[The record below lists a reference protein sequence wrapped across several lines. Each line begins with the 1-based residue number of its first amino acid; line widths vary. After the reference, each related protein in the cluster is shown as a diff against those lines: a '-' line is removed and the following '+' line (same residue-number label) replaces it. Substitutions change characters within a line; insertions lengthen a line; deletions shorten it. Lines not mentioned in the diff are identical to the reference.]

1 MKTPVSTLN
10 RASGNEPYQKE
21 QGTTPIPRKCWF
33 AVFFMVASAF
43 FSGNVIIP
51 FVPFLVARLFPGLN
65 KTELG
70 TRTGFL
76 DGAFYVGIMFGGPIW
91 GRLSDIVGRKVALLW
106 GVFSGIGLAVAFG
119 FCDNYILALVIR
131 LVWGMSGANISI
143 SRAVLAE
150 ASDHT
155 NRARMFTALG
165 LGNILGRL
173 LGNGIGGL
181 LAEPADKYSCL
192 NIEFFRQ
199 YPYSLPVFISA
210 VLNLVSLVIGVLYL
224 PETKPRLK
232 IPTGGP
238 LLKSPIQP
246 GHKPGHKQPSFC
258 DVLKRGK
265 SSVLFSSC
273 FFIALCHAIYNVV
286 FPLWVLNKKQDHGF
300 ELGSSG
306 IGMTRVLAVP
316 TDLILQLLLFPYA
329 VKMFGI
335 FRCYQFCS
343 LLWAAAV
350 IVTPNASLVNRSP
363 KTVQWVILELCV
375 VMNNILCAVTLSSN
389 GILCTNSTDSQIR
402 GTFMGVR
409 QSFIG
414 LGRGLGAS
422 FGGILFSWSL
432 QYRKRT
438 GVVGQF
444 PFDFFFTW
452 FIQAYLMSIVFTLSW
467 FLGGKDLERT
477 PEEWR
482 DYNRRQSLRGRTAL
496 RRNIM
501 QSGSAGA

>member
-10 RASGNEPYQKE
+10 RASGLAPYQDEKK
-21 QGTTPIPRKCWF
+21 TTPIPRSCWF
-33 AVFFMVASAF
+33 AVFFMVASSF

-51 FVPFLVARLFPGLN
+51 FVPFLVARLFPDLN

-76 DGAFYVGIMFGGPIW
+76 DGAFYVGIMVGGPIW
-91 GRLSDIVGRKVALLW
+91 GRLADTIGRKVALLW
-106 GVFSGIGLAVAFG
+106 GVLAGMGLAVAFG

-143 SRAVLAE
+143 SRAILAE
-150 ASDHT
+150 VSDHT

-165 LGNILGRL
+165 LGNIMGRL

-181 LAEPADKYSCL
+181 LAEPAAKYSCL
-192 NIEFFRQ
+192 DIEFFRQ
-199 YPYSLPVFISA
+199 YPYALPVFISA
-210 VLNLVSLVIGVLYL
+210 ALNFVSLVVGVVYL
-224 PETKPRLK
+224 PETKQRLK
-232 IPTGGP
+232 IPAGGP
-238 LLKSPIQP
+238 LLESPIQP
-246 GHKPGHKQPSFC
+246 EHKKASFC

-265 SSVLFSSC
+265 SSVLFLSC
-273 FFIALCHAIYNVV
+273 FCISLCHSIYNVV
-286 FPLWVLNKKQDHGF
+286 FPLWVLDDKKDKGF
-300 ELGSSG
+300 ELGTSG

-329 VKMFGI
+329 AKKFGI
-335 FRCYQFCS
+335 FKCYQFCT
-343 LLWAAAV
+343 LFWAAAV

-363 KTVQWVILELCV
+363 KIVQWVVLELCV

-389 GILCTNSTDSQIR
+389 GILCTNATDSQIR

-422 FGGILFSWSL
+422 FGGILFAWSL
-432 QYRKRT
+432 QYGRRT
-438 GVVGQF
+438 GVAGNF

-452 FIQAYLMSIVFTLSW
+452 LIQAILMSIVFTLSW

-477 PEEWR
+477 PKEWR
-482 DYNRRQSLRGRTAL
+482 DYNRRQSQLERNVLRS
-496 RRNIM
+496 NIT
-501 QSGSAGA
+501 QSGTGGA